1 LSPSRY
7 SIAAKHSHLDFVSQE
22 MFLQILCLERKRS
35 ERSGRMFLLALVDAG
50 DLSPQDRETEKIPA
64 KLEAIIGSSIRET
77 DIGGWYKA
85 SSVAGII
92 FTEIAISDRETTQQV
107 MFAKLT
113 EALRKEIQHAYADRI
128 RITFHF
134 FPDHWAD
141 ENSGLSAD
149 ETFYPD
155 LVKDGGE
162 KPRKVS
168 RGMKR
173 VIDVTGSLM
182 ALIVLSPVF
191 LAIAIAIKLTS
202 EGPVFFRQKRIGQYG
217 VPFTFL
223 KFRSMKNSN
232 DPSIHRE
239 YVKRLISG
247 DPGVGQGA
255 NGEGVTYKITD
266 DPRVTRVGK
275 FIRKTSLDELP
286 QFWSV
291 LVGDMSL
298 VGPRP
303 PIAYEVDAYAPWHR
317 RRVMEARPGITGLWQ
332 VTGRSKMKF
341 DDMVRQDLRY
351 VKMWSVWLDLKILLM
366 TPREIFW
373 SDGAH

>member
-1 LSPSRY
+1 
-7 SIAAKHSHLDFVSQE
+7 
-22 MFLQILCLERKRS
+22 
-35 ERSGRMFLLALVDAG
+35 MFLLALVDAG
-50 DLSPQDRETEKIPA
+50 DLSAQDRETEQIPA
-64 KLEAIIGSSIRET
+64 KLESIIGSSIRET
-77 DIGGWYKA
+77 DISGWYKA

-92 FTEIAISDRETTQQV
+92 FTEIAISDKEATQQV
-107 MFAKLT
+107 MFAKLSVD
-113 EALRKEIQHAYADRI
+113 LRKEIKHAYADRI

-173 VIDVTGSLM
+173 VIDVMGSFM
-182 ALIVLSPVF
+182 ALVVLSPVF

-202 EGPVFFRQKRIGQYG
+202 EGPVFFRQKRVGQYG
-217 VPFTFL
+217 VPFIFL

-247 DPGVGQGA
+247 DPGVGQKAG
-255 NGEGVTYKITD
+255 GEGVTYKIMD

-291 LVGDMSL
+291 LTGDMSL

-351 VKMWSVWLDLKILLM
+351 IKMWSIWLDLKILLL